1 MKKRLLCFFFAVF
14 ILVTEPTYVYADA
27 ASLTIMGSIGTEGL
41 TVASYAGM
49 LPYAAAVVGGVLI
62 ATGINVKLT
71 EASQAAG
78 KTKTE
83 FIKDSITSY
92 CSAASRDTGE
102 FVYNILSDIRVG
114 NQGAIE
120 MGSRATSQVKQLV
133 NWLFANDKVYDDTT
147 QAGPGSA
154 TTGGVTFPVVQGNFY
169 TTRDNNNVNYYECY
183 VDKPVCVTV
192 CEGPSWRW
200 YFLAFS
206 NEPFTITQSGMV
218 TQANYNSYKNFY
230 YVQGNNNALRGI
242 RYGDVLLDCP
252 ALGTNNTPYEWLQSH
267 YTSLIMNPTGSIPQ
281 EDTFTGSQAGYN
293 TNSGAL
299 SPSAGNTTVLN
310 PDILGDLVDAV
321 QGIANANVSI
331 EEYLKAIGIAI
342 DGLRGGIKVR
352 DVDTDAVIE
361 VVIPAIDTFDPD
373 ISQDTPQPSGTDPA
387 IDPNAPADV
396 DIEVDGMKMD
406 LKRIF
411 PFCIPFD
418 VVDMIKLL
426 DAEPVAPS
434 YTVNWQIPIINR
446 ALTFE
451 VDLSPFNSVAAI
463 LRNLEIIIF
472 CIGLAMVTRS
482 MFIRG

>member
-1 MKKRLLCFFFAVF
+1 MAIF
-14 ILVTEPTYVYADA
+14 IASAEPIYCYADA

-41 TVASYAGM
+41 TIASYSGM

-120 MGSRATSQVKQLV
+120 MGSRATTQVKQLV
-133 NWLFANDKVYDDTT
+133 NWLFANDKVYDDNA
-147 QAGPGSA
+147 QVGAGTA
-154 TTGGVTFPVVQGNFY
+154 NAGGVTFPVVQGSFY
-169 TTRDNNNVNYYECY
+169 VTRGDNNDNYYQCS
-183 VDKPVCVTV
+183 VDKPVAITV
-192 CEGPSWRW
+192 YQGPSYRW
-200 YFLAFS
+200 YVFAFS
-206 NEPFTITQSGMV
+206 TESFTFTDGN
-218 TQANYNSYKNFY
+218 TTHQADYYATKNVY
-230 YVQGNNNALRGI
+230 YYAGNNNALRGI
-242 RYGDVLLDCP
+242 RYGDLLLDCP
-252 ALGTNNTPYEWLQSH
+252 ALGTNNTPYEWLQRN

-321 QGIANANVSI
+321 QGIANANISI

-352 DVDTDAVIE
+352 DVDTDAVID

-396 DIEVDGMKMD
+396 DVEVDGLKMD
-406 LKRIF
+406 LKSIF

-434 YTVNWQIPIINR
+434 YTVNWNIPIINR

-451 VDLSPFNSVAAI
+451 VDLSPFNGVAAI
-463 LRNLEIIIF
+463 LRNLEIILF

>member
-1 MKKRLLCFFFAVF
+1 MKKRLLCFFFAFF
-14 ILVTEPTYVYADA
+14 ILFAEPTYVYADA

-41 TVASYAGM
+41 TLASYAGM

-78 KTKTE
+78 KTKTQ

-120 MGSRATSQVKQLV
+120 MGSRATTQVKQLV
-133 NWLFANDKVYDDTT
+133 NWLFANDKVYDDTG
-147 QAGPGSA
+147 Q
-154 TTGGVTFPVVQGNFY
+154 TGGGTVTAGGITFPVVQGNFEVININGNIDQY
-169 TTRDNNNVNYYECY
+169 YVNKPVGITIYNRSGANYSLLAICNESFILTDPFNNRIAEYNSNNNIYY
-183 VDKPVCVTV
+183 
-192 CEGPSWRW
+192 
-200 YFLAFS
+200 YFA
-206 NEPFTITQSGMV
+206 
-218 TQANYNSYKNFY
+218 
-230 YVQGNNNALRGI
+230 NNNALRSI
-242 RYGDVLLDCP
+242 RYQGVVLDCP
-252 ALGTNNTPYEWLQSH
+252 SLGNIFPRDWVGSLSNNDF
-267 YTSLIMNPTGSIPQ
+267 IMNPSGSIPQ

-293 TNSGAL
+293 DNSGAL

-321 QGIANANVSI
+321 QGIANANISI

-352 DVDTDAVIE
+352 DIDTDAVID
-361 VVIPAIDTFDPD
+361 VVIPAIDVFDPD
-373 ISQDTPQPSGTDPA
+373 ISQDTPQPTGTDPA

-446 ALTFE
+446 ALSFE